1 MVYILPFLS
10 INLEQVLLMLHS
22 LLLTVVG
29 ATLLSGLLFYT
40 LRTVF
45 RQYERDIALVT
56 LDVSANPAL
65 IAFIITSLKIKFDN
79 LKLEIEWVDRILVAS
94 IIVTGTYW
102 LLRLF
107 NQVIIYYLKEYAQ
120 QTEIMWDNVLIQLL
134 EGVIPVLIF
143 LSGVALILQ
152 CSFGVDL
159 TGVWV
164 TLGGASLIVGFATSG
179 SQIQWLLKIN
189 TFCPKLGSIAWNF

>member
-102 LLRLF
+102 LLGLF
-107 NQVIIYYLKEYAQ
+107 NQVIIYYFKEYAQ
-120 QTEIMWDNVLIQLL
+120 ETEIMWGNVLIPLL

-143 LSGVALILQ
+143 
-152 CSFGVDL
+152 
-159 TGVWV
+159 
-164 TLGGASLIVGFATSG
+164 
-179 SQIQWLLKIN
+179 
-189 TFCPKLGSIAWNF
+189 

>member
-29 ATLLSGLLFYT
+29 ATLLYGLLFYA

-120 QTEIMWDNVLIQLL
+120 QTEIMWDNVLIQ
-134 EGVIPVLIF
+134 
-143 LSGVALILQ
+143 
-152 CSFGVDL
+152 
-159 TGVWV
+159 
-164 TLGGASLIVGFATSG
+164 
-179 SQIQWLLKIN
+179 
-189 TFCPKLGSIAWNF
+189 